1 MAPMRDLTREQLLAE
16 LRKLRIELESEGVTH
31 LALFGSRAR
40 ADNKPDSDIDLIID
54 IDETR
59 KFSLLDLV
67 GVSHTIGDRLE
78 LETNIVTRRSLEPEF
93 ASEIQRDLVEVF

>member
-1 MAPMRDLTREQLLAE
+1 MREISRDQLLDE
-16 LRKLRIELESEGVTH
+16 LRALRPQLEGEGVTH

-40 ADNKPDSDIDLIID
+40 EDNGPESDVDLVID

-67 GVSHTIGDRLE
+67 GVSHTIGDRLD
-78 LETNIVTRRSLEPEF
+78 LEANIVTRRSLEPDF
-93 ASEIQRDLVEVF
+93 AAEIRPDLVEIF

>member
-1 MAPMRDLTREQLLAE
+1 MREISRDQLLDE
-16 LRKLRIELESEGVTH
+16 LRALRPQLEREGVTH

-40 ADNKPDSDIDLIID
+40 RDNRQDSDIDLLID

-67 GVSHTIGDRLE
+67 GVGHIIGDTLE
-78 LETNIVTRRSLEPEF
+78 LEANILTRRSLRADF
-93 ASEIQRDLVEVF
+93 AAEIRPDLVEVF